1 MRRRDAPRL
10 AAVPWS
16 PGDVALLRYIRFGK
30 VRRVTAHLVVEDT
43 PERVVLH
50 APLGAPAKVA
60 VSDGS
65 PFRGQG
71 DRTWALRDSEWHSY
85 RVLRLIRW
93 EAWHSLE
100 LFWREHDDSFAGW
113 YVNIQEPLRRS
124 PVGFDTDDLVLDIWV
139 EPDGKSSWKDE
150 DELDGVTELGRFTV
164 EEAARIRAE
173 GERVLDERPWPTGWE
188 DWKPDAEWPLPELPA
203 GWDVV

>member
-1 MRRRDAPRL
+1 VLPTLRDVRP
-10 AAVPWS
+10 P
-16 PGDVALLRYIRFGK
+16 VALLRYIRFGQL
-30 VRRVTAHLVVEDT
+30 RRATAHLVVEDT
-43 PERVVLH
+43 PKRVVLH

-65 PFRGQG
+65 PFRGQA
-71 DRTWALRDSEWHSY
+71 DRTWAVRDSEWHSY

-100 LFWREHDDSFAGW
+100 LFWHEHDDSFAGW

-139 EPDGKSSWKDE
+139 EPDGRWSWKDD
-150 DELDGVTELGRFTV
+150 DELDGVTELGRFTP

-173 GERVLDERPWPTGWE
+173 GERVIAERPWPTGWE
-188 DWKPDAEWPLPELPA
+188 DWSPDPSWPLPELPA
-203 GWDVV
+203 GWNVV